1 MVTIGCS
8 LLTGVLLAAGD
19 AWRLSV
25 KVGDLVEYAYGKQ
38 RELGTV
44 LRLDPEFRSE
54 ECYIVW
60 HTTDNEGWWNKR
72 IMKVVSKH
80 ESR

>member
-1 MVTIGCS
+1 M
-8 LLTGVLLAAGD
+8 
-19 AWRLSV
+19 
-25 KVGDLVEYAYGKQ
+25 KVGDLVEYSGFCGNSRT

-44 LRLDPEFRSE
+44 VRLDPEFRSE

-72 IMKVVSKH
+72 IMKVVSKY

>member
-60 HTTDNEGWWNKR
+60 HTTFNEGWWDMR
-72 IMKVVSKH
+72 HLKVVS
-80 ESR
+80 EI

>member
-1 MVTIGCS
+1 MKI
-8 LLTGVLLAAGD
+8 
-19 AWRLSV
+19 
-25 KVGDLVEYAYGKQ
+25 GDLVEYVYGTQ

-44 LRLDPEFRSE
+44 VRLDPEFRSD
-54 ECYIVW
+54 ECYVVW
-60 HTTDNEGWWNKR
+60 HTIDVEGWWDKR

>member
-1 MVTIGCS
+1 MKI
-8 LLTGVLLAAGD
+8 
-19 AWRLSV
+19 
-25 KVGDLVEYAYGKQ
+25 GDLVEYSGFSGNTAR

-44 LRLDPEFRSE
+44 VRLDPEHRAE
-54 ECYIVW
+54 QCYIVW

-80 ESR
+80 ENR

>member
-1 MVTIGCS
+1 M
-8 LLTGVLLAAGD
+8 
-19 AWRLSV
+19 
-25 KVGDLVEYAYGKQ
+25 KVGDLVEYSYGKQ

-60 HTTDNEGWWNKR
+60 HTTFNEGWWNKR
-72 IMKVVSKH
+72 IMKVVSKY